1 MKPSAI
7 QGDRAS
13 ASVLVKVPR
22 PMAFKVFTEEI
33 DLWWRRGPRFRASGK
48 HAGIIHLEPHVGGRV
63 FESFDTQGGP
73 KVIETGR
80 ITVWDP
86 PARVVLTWR
95 AANFKPDEHT
105 QVEVL
110 FAESAS
116 GTQVTVIHTGFA
128 SLRKDHPVRHGQAD
142 APFVAGIGMFWG
154 ALLTA
159 LRVHAE
165 QEQIG

>member
-1 MKPSAI
+1 MKASAI
-7 QGDRAS
+7 PGDSAT

-48 HAGIIHLEPHVGGRV
+48 HAGIIHLEPRVGGRV
-63 FESFDTQGGP
+63 FESFDTQSGP
-73 KVIETGR
+73 KVLETGR
-80 ITVWDP
+80 ITVWEP
-86 PARVVLTWR
+86 PARFVLDWR
-95 AANFKPDEHT
+95 AANFKPDERT

-128 SLRKDHPVRHGQAD
+128 SLRKDHPVRHGQED
-142 APFVAGIGMFWG
+142 AAFVAGIGMFWG
-154 ALLTA
+154 ALLTS
-159 LRVHAE
+159 LRVRAE
-165 QEQIG
+165 ENQIG